1 MTRRLSIC
9 DSTVLLKHIPDHR
22 NEDIITV
29 VETQTMSKLLK
40 KAYLLQLFINRVL
53 SSLVFT
59 FTLYT
64 SFIYL
69 SV

>member
-9 DSTVLLKHIPDHR
+9 DSTVLLKHISDHR

-40 KAYLLQLFINRVL
+40 KASLLQLFINRVL

-59 FTLYT
+59 FILYT

>member
-9 DSTVLLKHIPDHR
+9 DSTVLLKHILDHR

-29 VETQTMSKLLK
+29 VETQIMSKLLK
-40 KAYLLQLFINRVL
+40 KASLLQLFINRVL
-53 SSLVFT
+53 SSLVFI
-59 FTLYT
+59 FILYT